1 MNPIFNLPSVDHL
14 VEGVHYRLVDYNFAE
29 RQAFAIGYPQQ
40 QYGEEENLRNQQT
53 NMPSRGMPSTFAE
66 ECGPDEKM
74 VFGMCRKTKGQ
85 GGGEKDFD
93 SSKKTKQEE
102 EGEAEAKKQGS
113 DAKNNKM
120 IKDVKSGKKLG
131 WAVKDGKPVLV
142 EWGSV
147 AGEAKVGAKKPK
159 DQPKP
164 PQGASRSGVTDAQR
178 QGQRQGNDSA
188 RARQVTAAGVEAQ
201 GDNRR
206 RIEAQTRSS

>member
-1 MNPIFNLPSVDHL
+1 MNPFNIPSVDHL
-14 VEGVHYRLVDYNFAE
+14 VEGVHYRVVEWNFAE
-29 RQAFAIGYPQQ
+29 DAEANI
-40 QYGEEENLRNQQT
+40 LRNQQT

-85 GGGEKDFD
+85 GEKDFD

-120 IKDVKSGKKLG
+120 IKDIKTGKKLG
-131 WAVKDGKPVLV
+131 WAIKDGKPVLV

-147 AGEAKVGAKKPK
+147 AGEKKVGAKKPK
-159 DQPKP
+159 EPPKP
-164 PQGASRSGVTDAQR
+164 PKGASRSGVTDAQR

-201 GDNRR
+201 DDNRR
-206 RIEAQTRSS
+206 RIEAQTRSNG